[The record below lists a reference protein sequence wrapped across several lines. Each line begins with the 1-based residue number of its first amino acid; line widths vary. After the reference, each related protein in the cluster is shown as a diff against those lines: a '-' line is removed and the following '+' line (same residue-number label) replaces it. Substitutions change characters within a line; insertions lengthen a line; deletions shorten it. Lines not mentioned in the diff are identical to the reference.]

1 MKLVYFVQYYFPE
14 KAAGL
19 QLVKDLLEGFVRGG
33 FDVKLFTPTP
43 TRGVTEEERK
53 ESKKNESLYN
63 EKLTIHRMALYR
75 EGKGFIPR
83 AFRYIIFSLECFM
96 KGLTEPCEVIFT
108 GSGPPSQGV
117 ICGLVRKLTKKKFIY
132 NLQDIFPDSLING
145 GITSEGSLIWKI
157 GRRMENF
164 TYKNAD
170 AIIVISDDFKA
181 NIMAKGVP
189 EEKIV
194 VVPNWVNTKKLSP
207 DVVMLHQIETFAS
220 IIYMLKGLYKKY
232 PTIADS
238 HMLRMSSG
246 NRFAKIYNQCFRKVI
261 TPKIVKHQI
270 PVVRTQDD
278 DYVNSVLG
286 IPTNLTPFI
295 SFGSDQILFHKDET
309 VRASF
314 RRENNIPE
322 DAFVVVYTG
331 KMDEAKGGQL
341 LADAVKRRFVTKNG
355 RDVVFAIVGNTY
367 SNTYGQK
374 VEETFKESENRII
387 RFPTQRFVD
396 LPKFYQAADLSVFAR
411 QCSLSFYDVQ
421 ACGLPV
427 VFENNNINIDRAS
440 HHNGMT
446 FLAGDVEK

>member
-1 MKLVYFVQYYFPE
+1 MKIVHIDETFHPSFGYQINSLAKYQRM
-14 KAAGL
+14 
-19 QLVKDLLEGFVRGG
+19 EGHEVWI
-33 FDVKLFTPTP
+33 
-43 TRGVTEEERK
+43 
-53 ESKKNESLYN
+53 
-63 EKLTIHRMALYR
+63 LTTDENHLH
-75 EGKGFIPR
+75 P
-83 AFRYIIFSLECFM
+83 AFRFANDNDRILESDKEYQEATGVKIVRLPVTKYISNRAIFKS
-96 KGLTEPCEVIFT
+96 VIFET
-108 GSGPPSQGV
+108 V
-117 ICGLVRKLTKKKFIY
+117 
-132 NLQDIFPDSLING
+132 
-145 GITSEGSLIWKI
+145 
-157 GRRMENF
+157 
-164 TYKNAD
+164 
-170 AIIVISDDFKA
+170 
-181 NIMAKGVP
+181 
-189 EEKIV
+189 
-194 VVPNWVNTKKLSP
+194 KKLSP

-246 NRFAKIYNQCFRKVI
+246 NQFAKIYNQCFRKVI

-286 IPTNLTPFI
+286 IPTDLTPFI

-367 SNTYGQK
+367 SNTYGQN

-446 FLAGDVEK
+446 FLAGDVDDFRKKILSFAEMEVGEYSQYSDNAIAFITNDYGYDKIAGQYTALMKEAVERFGSQRK